1 MDSLTISKKYCNS
14 LTEYSRFKTREVKIG
29 NVPLGGSNPIRVQSM
44 TTTDTMDTLATVEQS
59 IRIIEAG
66 SDYVRITA
74 PALKEAKNLENIK
87 KSVQGLYEILNI
99 NFSDEDI
106 YFKLGQDNLLALY
119 ENLLELILNEYG
131 LRKLVKK
138 IKDSEFDLDI
148 CLDNLYIE
156 K

>member
-1 MDSLTISKKYCNS
+1 MDSPNFTS
-14 LTEYSRFKTREVKIG
+14 E
-29 NVPLGGSNPIRVQSM
+29 
-44 TTTDTMDTLATVEQS
+44 
-59 IRIIEAG
+59 
-66 SDYVRITA
+66 
-74 PALKEAKNLENIK
+74 LKRKAEENLENIK

-99 NFSDEDI
+99 NFSGEDI

-138 IKDSEFDLDI
+138 IKDSDFDLDI
-148 CLDNLYIE
+148 CLDSLYIE

>member
-1 MDSLTISKKYCNS
+1 MEIPNFTSEMKRKA
-14 LTEYSRFKTREVKIG
+14 EE
-29 NVPLGGSNPIRVQSM
+29 
-44 TTTDTMDTLATVEQS
+44 
-59 IRIIEAG
+59 
-66 SDYVRITA
+66 
-74 PALKEAKNLENIK
+74 NLENIK